1 MIGSRALL
9 ADVDGSTGTSLTL
22 QTFANQDDCCCR
34 VTDCCDGQYFLIN
47 LVQFNLSAL
56 CITSLVRRWV
66 LARAR
71 MEGGSKK
78 ENKFSTSSG
87 VVQKNVSASILDM
100 VLKYPVPLHNAK
112 HLLNIVLLYVLY
124 YYLN

>member
-87 VVQKNVSASILDM
+87 VVQKNVSASILDL
-100 VLKYPVPLHNAK
+100 VLKYPVP
-112 HLLNIVLLYVLY
+112 
-124 YYLN
+124 